1 MKHTDFKKTF
11 NPFVGLN
18 EEKSSGLAFSVAI
31 GASFLLS
38 ILFLIVFRLC
48 GAMKEGYTETDWW
61 RYFSF
66 LLPQLSFAI
75 TAGLYFSDKK
85 HSFKETAGKPTLLYI
100 AIAVILQFG
109 LLSLSSLNGL
119 FLKWLERFGY
129 TPSEIAIPSTEGAR
143 VLPVIFVIAVLPA
156 CLEELFFRGI
166 LFNGLKKFGG
176 AAAVLIC
183 AAIFSLYHQNPA
195 QTVYQFLC
203 GACFALIVFRSGS
216 IVPTVISHF
225 LNNAVIVIFYACG
238 ISEYPG
244 GVVFLCVSAICLV
257 GSLIYLLFVD
267 KRIGGK
273 RKDERKQRCDDGA
286 QENGTNEG
294 NDRQKNTLLNVT
306 AEEEKKADAK
316 GFVLYALFGIAV
328 CALNWISSLISGM

>member
-1 MKHTDFKKTF
+1 M
-11 NPFVGLN
+11 
-18 EEKSSGLAFSVAI
+18 
-31 GASFLLS
+31 
-38 ILFLIVFRLC
+38 
-48 GAMKEGYTETDWW
+48 
-61 RYFSF
+61 
-66 LLPQLSFAI
+66 
-75 TAGLYFSDKK
+75 
-85 HSFKETAGKPTLLYI
+85 
-100 AIAVILQFG
+100 
-109 LLSLSSLNGL
+109 
-119 FLKWLERFGY
+119 
-129 TPSEIAIPSTEGAR
+129 
-143 VLPVIFVIAVLPA
+143 
-156 CLEELFFRGI
+156 
-166 LFNGLKKFGG
+166 
-176 AAAVLIC
+176 IC

-286 QENGTNEG
+286 QENGTNEE
-294 NDRQKNTLLNVT
+294 NDRQKNTLLNVN